1 MTKEQRRKDVKS
13 IPGKLIELAIDAVP
27 RSTFLQFIGI
37 LVTILLVVF
46 GVIFSTLSSKVSMDS
61 FNRFEQRQYEYN
73 EKLLERIQNLSLLIN
88 TNATLIMAGKD
99 GSSIK

>member
-1 MTKEQRRKDVKS
+1 MTKEQRLKDVKS
-13 IPGKLIELAIDAVP
+13 VPGKLLELAIDAVP
-27 RSTFLQFIGI
+27 RSTFLWFIGI
-37 LVTILLVVF
+37 LVSTLLVVF
-46 GVIFSTLSSKVSMDS
+46 GVIFSTLSSKVSMES

-88 TNATLIMAGKD
+88 TNATLIMAGKN